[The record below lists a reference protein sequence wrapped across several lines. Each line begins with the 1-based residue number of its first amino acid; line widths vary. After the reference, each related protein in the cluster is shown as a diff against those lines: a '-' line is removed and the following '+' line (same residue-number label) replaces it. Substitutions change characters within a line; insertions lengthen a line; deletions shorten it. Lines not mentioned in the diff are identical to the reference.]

1 MDFDLVT
8 SFEMFKALINSIIII
23 QKLFKHGYDKKSV
36 LFFVLAKV
44 IEQNIPQDYILAIK
58 SIVKLLKVK
67 YFDIYLP
74 LLKFN
79 FKEKCNC
86 CCKKKK
92 KITVKE
98 PKFYRV

>member
-1 MDFDLVT
+1 MPRPP
-8 SFEMFKALINSIIII
+8 SFTPFQMFKALINPIILI
-23 QKLFKHGYDKKSV
+23 QKLFKLGYDKKSV
-36 LFFVLAKV
+36 LFFLLEKV

-58 SIVKLLKVK
+58 SIVKLLKAK
-67 YFDIYLP
+67 YFNIYLA

-92 KITVKE
+92 
-98 PKFYRV
+98 R

>member
-1 MDFDLVT
+1 MITL
-8 SFEMFKALINSIIII
+8 FEMFKALINSIILI
-23 QKLFKHGYDKKSV
+23 QKLLKYGYDKKSV
-36 LFFVLAKV
+36 LFFVSEKV
-44 IEQNIPQDYILAIK
+44 IEQNIPKDYILAIK

-67 YFDIYLP
+67 YFDMYLA

-92 KITVKE
+92 
-98 PKFYRV
+98 R